1 MTTYQVSSLDFETTG
16 VDAKTAIPVEV
27 ALIGAT
33 EYIRLI
39 NPGIPIP
46 PETSA
51 VHHIVDADVARAQ
64 LWPTVKDDLSTILCA
79 TPGSPLH
86 VVVAHNAQYEKDI
99 LGDFTPV
106 LWLCTYKAALRVW
119 PDAPNHKNET
129 LRYWLG
135 LPNLGRSNSHAAHS
149 AEHDA
154 RVTLQIYGKLLEH
167 ATIEEMLEWTTVP
180 GKLKKMPM
188 GKHFGQEL
196 PTIPGPYLQW
206 CINQSDMREDVVYSA
221 KLELQRRKG

>member
-1 MTTYQVSSLDFETTG
+1 MADYQVSSLDFETTG
-16 VDAKTAIPVEV
+16 VDAKLATPVEV

-33 EYIRLI
+33 EYVTLI

-51 VHHIVDADVARAQ
+51 VHHIVDDDVKHS
-64 LWPTVKDDLSTILCA
+64 PTWDFVKEDLGKILSA
-79 TPGSPLH
+79 VPGKPLQ

-99 LGDFTPV
+99 LGEFTPV

-135 LPNLGRSNSHAAHS
+135 LPNLGRSKHHAAHS

-154 RVTLQIYGKLLEH
+154 RVTLQIFHRLLEE
-167 ATIEEMLEWTTVP
+167 ASIEEMLEWTTVP

-188 GKHFGQEL
+188 GKHFGQEMT
-196 PTIPGPYLQW
+196 TIPGPYLQW
-206 CINQSDMREDVVYSA
+206 CINQTEMREDVVYSA
-221 KLELQRRKG
+221 KLELQRRRG